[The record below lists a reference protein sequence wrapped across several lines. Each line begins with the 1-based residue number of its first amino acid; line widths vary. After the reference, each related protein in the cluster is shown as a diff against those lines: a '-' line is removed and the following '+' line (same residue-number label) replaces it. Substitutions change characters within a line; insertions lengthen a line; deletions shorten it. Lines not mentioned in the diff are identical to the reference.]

1 MENHGKYGE
10 FIYSHVQDSLY
21 VNLFVA
27 SELNWREKG
36 VKIIQNTLFPDEET
50 SRLTVRVK
58 KPTRFKLLVRNPGW
72 VDGGDMQVICK
83 GKNYAGG
90 FFSFFLYCD

>member
-72 VDGGDMQVICK
+72 VDGGDMAETV
-83 GKNYAGG
+83 GREE
-90 FFSFFLYCD
+90 L